1 MAPFPMTILSSCN
14 VASYANLVF
23 ILGTDEGEVE
33 GTPLPSTSWTT
44 TSIFSVVCYVLG
56 LLTVV
61 MVIVVVCVCRR
72 LKTRDRSVLFRET
85 KIAECPVYEDIGP
98 HLNNRVVYEDVGPKV
113 VKKTCHF
120 ELEEN
125 EAYGHAVV

>member
-1 MAPFPMTILSSCN
+1 MAPFPMTIFSYCN
-14 VASYANLVF
+14 VASYANLL
-23 ILGTDEGEVE
+23 LGTDEGEVE

-61 MVIVVVCVCRR
+61 VVIVVVCVCRR